1 MIRSDACSRNT
12 SPDLGK
18 LNSLQDC
25 QVVGVRSSYW
35 GRLMGKQ
42 RQRGSVSD
50 PTTVLHSLGR
60 ERLSQSSSMNG
71 AFELG
76 QRQ

>member
-1 MIRSDACSRNT
+1 MIQSDACSRNT
-12 SPDLGK
+12 SPDLEK

-25 QVVGVRSSYW
+25 QIVGVRSSYW
-35 GRLMGKQ
+35 SRLMGKQ
-42 RQRGSVSD
+42 RQRGRMSD
-50 PTTVLHSLGR
+50 PTTVFHSLGR
-60 ERLSQSSSMNG
+60 ERLSQRSSMNG